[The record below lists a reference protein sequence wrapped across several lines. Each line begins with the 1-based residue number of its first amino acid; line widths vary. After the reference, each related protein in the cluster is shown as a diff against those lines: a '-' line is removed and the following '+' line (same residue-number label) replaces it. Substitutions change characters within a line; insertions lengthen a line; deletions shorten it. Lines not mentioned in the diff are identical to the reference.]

1 MNTLIQCSA
10 ESIFYF
16 PFYDTQSRY
25 FNKLQTALTTRAAA
39 IYEEKILIFSL
50 FICIV
55 KLYVFVLLSFINY
68 YKDKMFS
75 SEIFF

>member
-25 FNKLQTALTTRAAA
+25 FNKLQTALTTRRSRNLWT
-39 IYEEKILIFSL
+39 KILTFSL
-50 FICIV
+50 FMSV
-55 KLYVFVLLSFINY
+55 FHFYVVIIYTFLLRQ
-68 YKDKMFS
+68 MFLP
-75 SEIFF
+75 IFL